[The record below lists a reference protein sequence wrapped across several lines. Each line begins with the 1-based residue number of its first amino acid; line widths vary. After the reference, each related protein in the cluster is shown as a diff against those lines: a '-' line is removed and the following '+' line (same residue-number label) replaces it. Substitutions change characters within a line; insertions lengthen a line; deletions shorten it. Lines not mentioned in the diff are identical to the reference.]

1 MSFVESLRARARER
15 PRRIGFPEA
24 EEERTV
30 RAMARLAAEGLARPV
45 AVADPAGLEGL
56 RRALEDP
63 EVLDPSDPEVREA
76 ASAGGADPG
85 GDPLRTAAGLV
96 AAGRLDGA
104 VAGTRVPTADV
115 VRAGLQVV
123 GLAPGFEV
131 LSSTFYLYGMA
142 RDPSSAGVLSFT
154 DAAVV
159 PDPDAAQLTQIAR
172 AAASARRRIVGDEP
186 RLAFLSYATRGSAD
200 GDSVRKVRRAVE
212 LFREAEP
219 GVPAD
224 GELQVDAAL
233 VEEVGR
239 RKAPGSPVAGRAN
252 VLVFPDLDAGNIGYK
267 LVERLAGAGA
277 LGPVLQGLRRP
288 LNDLSRGAGVED
300 IVLTACVTGLAA
312 E

>member
-1 MSFVESLRARARER
+1 MSFLSSLRSRARAR

-24 EEERTV
+24 DEERTAAAMV
-30 RAMARLAAEGLARPV
+30 RLSRDGLVRPV
-45 AVADPAGLEGL
+45 AVAEADRIGALRAELPELEVMDP
-56 RRALEDP
+56 D
-63 EVLDPSDPEVREA
+63 DPSVREA
-76 ASAGGADPG
+76 AGTASSG

-104 VAGTRVPTADV
+104 VAGTRSPTAEV
-115 VRAGLQVV
+115 VRAGLQAV
-123 GLAPGFEV
+123 GLAPGVDV

-142 RDPSSAGVLSFT
+142 RDPSDAGVLSFT

-159 PDPDAAQLTQIAR
+159 PDPSAEQLAQIAR
-172 AAASARRRIVGDEP
+172 AAAAARRRIVGDEP

-200 GDSVRKVRRAVE
+200 GESVRKVRRAVE

-219 GVPAD
+219 DVPAD
-224 GELQVDAAL
+224 GEMQADAAL
-233 VEEVGR
+233 VASVGE

-277 LGPVLQGLRRP
+277 LGPVLQGLARP
-288 LNDLSRGAGVED
+288 LSDLSRGADVED

-312 E
+312 G

>member
-1 MSFVESLRARARER
+1 MAFPDDLRARARARER
-15 PRRIGFPEA
+15 RVGFPEA
-24 EEERTV
+24 DEARTAE
-30 RAMARLAAEGLARPV
+30 AMVRLAREGLVRPV
-45 AVADPAGLEGL
+45 AVADPSKLGGLPDELPGL
-56 RRALEDP
+56 
-63 EVLDPSDPEVREA
+63 EVLDPADPDVRATAGEA
-76 ASAGGADPG
+76 AAE

-104 VAGTRVPTADV
+104 VAGTRAPTADV

-123 GLAPGFEV
+123 GLAPGYEV
-131 LSSTFYLYGMA
+131 LSSTFYMYGMA
-142 RDPSSAGVLSFT
+142 RDPSGAGVLSFT

-159 PDPDAAQLTQIAR
+159 PDPDAAQLAQIAR
-172 AAASARRRIVGDEP
+172 AAAGARRKVVGDEP

-219 GVPAD
+219 GIPAD

-233 VEEVGR
+233 VEEIGR
-239 RKAPGSPVAGRAN
+239 RKAPDSPVAGRAN

-277 LGPVLQGLRRP
+277 LGPVMQGLRRP
-288 LNDLSRGAGVED
+288 LNDLSRGADVED

-312 E
+312 EG